1 MREEWYKFLLGILAT
16 ALGLLL
22 GLLINSLVNYN
33 RNKKAY
39 RAMLAA
45 IKSEA
50 RANKAIL
57 DESFKPYFKDGVVL
71 RELSVETVSQYLANA
86 LFVQYATPQGI
97 EVLNVYLRNLKLANA
112 YRARAERI
120 QVAREGEGFLESII
134 ENWDKNLKLCESNI
148 EEVIKLER

>member
-1 MREEWYKFLLGILAT
+1 MREEWSKFLLGILAT

-22 GLLINSLVNYN
+22 GLLINSLVNHN

-39 RAMLAA
+39 RAMLTA

-57 DESFKPYFKDGVVL
+57 EESFKPYFRDGIVL
-71 RELSVETVSQYLANA
+71 RELSAGTVSQYLANA
-86 LFVQYATPQGI
+86 LFVQYATPLCI

-112 YRARAERI
+112 YRARTERI
-120 QVAREGEGFLESII
+120 QVAGEGEKFLDSIL
-134 ENWDKNLKLCESNI
+134 ENWDKNLRQCETNI
-148 EEVIKLER
+148 EEIIKLER